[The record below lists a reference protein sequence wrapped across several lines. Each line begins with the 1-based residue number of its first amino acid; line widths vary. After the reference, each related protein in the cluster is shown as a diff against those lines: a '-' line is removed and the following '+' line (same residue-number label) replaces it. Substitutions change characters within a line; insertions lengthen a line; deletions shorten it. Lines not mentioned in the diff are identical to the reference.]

1 VKAVISSTG
10 LWTPEDS
17 ISNEELVESFNRY
30 ADKWNTENAA
40 EIEAGTREALTYS
53 DAGFIEKAS
62 GVKSRFVISKDPILD
77 PEIMAPRIPA
87 RRDDEPSIL
96 AEIAAHAARQALKT
110 AGRKPEDVG
119 AVIVACSNLQRGY
132 PAIAVEVQSLL
143 GTSGFAFDM
152 NVACSSAT
160 FGLETARGLIVG
172 GQAKSVLVVN
182 PEICTAHLNFKDRD
196 AHFIFGDVATAL
208 LVESD
213 DIAPA
218 DHWEII
224 GSKLV
229 TQFSN
234 NIRNN
239 FGFLNHC
246 APEDDGMVGER
257 GRKGLTDKLFV
268 QNGRSV
274 FKEVV
279 PMVAKMIT
287 EECAHNGINPHDLKR
302 MWLHQANL
310 SMNHLIA
317 KKVLG
322 KAVDLEKAPV
332 VLDEYA
338 NTSSAGSIIAFHKH
352 SRGFKNGDT
361 GLICSFGAGYS
372 AGAIFVRKV
381 VA

>member
-1 VKAVISSTG
+1 MKAVISATG

-17 ISNEELVESFNRY
+17 ISNEELVEAFNAY
-30 ADKWNTENAA
+30 VDKWNGENAA
-40 EIEAGTREALTYS
+40 EIEAGTKDALDYS
-53 DAGFIEKAS
+53 NAAFIEKAS
-62 GVKSRFVISKDPILD
+62 GIKSRFVISKEPILN
-77 PEIMAPRIPA
+77 PNIMAPHIPA
-87 RRDDEPSIL
+87 RSDDEPSIL
-96 AEIAAHAARQALKT
+96 AEMASHAATQALERV
-110 AGRKPEDVG
+110 GRAPEDVD

-132 PAIAVEVQSLL
+132 PAIAVEVQSIL

-160 FGLETARGLIVG
+160 FGIEAARGLIMG
-172 GQAKSVLVVN
+172 GQARSVLVVN

-196 AHFIFGDVATAL
+196 SHFIFGDVATAVL
-208 LVESD
+208 LERE
-213 DIAPA
+213 DIAPKE
-218 DHWEII
+218 HWEVI
-224 GSKLV
+224 GAKLV
-229 TQFSN
+229 TKFSN

-246 APEDDGMVGER
+246 APEDDGLKGDR
-257 GRKGLTDKLFV
+257 GKRGLTDKLFV

-279 PMVAKMIT
+279 PMVAAMIN
-287 EECAHNGINPHDLKR
+287 EECTKHNIDPNELKR

-310 SMNHLIA
+310 NMNVLIA

-322 KAVDLEKAPV
+322 KDVEIEQAPV

-352 SRGFKNGDT
+352 SDDFKDGDR

-372 AGAIFVRKV
+372 AGAVFVKRV
-381 VA
+381 GT

>member
-1 VKAVISSTG
+1 
-10 LWTPEDS
+10 
-17 ISNEELVESFNRY
+17 
-30 ADKWNTENAA
+30 
-40 EIEAGTREALTYS
+40 
-53 DAGFIEKAS
+53 
-62 GVKSRFVISKDPILD
+62 
-77 PEIMAPRIPA
+77 
-87 RRDDEPSIL
+87 
-96 AEIAAHAARQALKT
+96 
-110 AGRKPEDVG
+110 
-119 AVIVACSNLQRGY
+119 
-132 PAIAVEVQSLL
+132 
-143 GTSGFAFDM
+143 M

-213 DIAPA
+213 DIAPK

-246 APEDDGMVGER
+246 APEDDGMAGAR
-257 GRKGLTDKLFV
+257 GKKGLTDKLFM

-287 EECAHNGINPHDLKR
+287 EECAVNDLDPHELKR

-322 KAVDLEKAPV
+322 KDVELDKAPV

-352 SRGFKNGDT
+352 NSDFKNGDT

-381 VA
+381 AA